1 MKNKIHS
8 LDDEQL
14 IALCRIGDDEAYSVL
29 VARYLF
35 TVRNRASVYN
45 NSGIHIDLYV
55 DGEKAVEVKD
65 EREEIKFEDLV
76 QEGFIGLLNA
86 VKCYES
92 NFDTSFSTFAYLCID
107 RNILS
112 AVRKSLAKK
121 QIPKSALSFIED
133 EQNLQENISRSP
145 EEILIAKENLSAM
158 KQKIA
163 EILSDTEREVLDLY
177 LLGYSYS
184 KIAEKLELSEKSVD
198 NAIQRMR
205 KKLK

>member
-1 MKNKIHS
+1 MKSKIHS
-8 LDDEQL
+8 LDDEKL

-29 VARYLF
+29 IARYLF
-35 TVRNRASVYN
+35 TVRKRASVYE
-45 NSGIHIDLYV
+45 NSGID
-55 DGEKAVEVKD
+55 
-65 EREEIKFEDLV
+65 FEDLV

-86 VKCYES
+86 VKYYEN

-112 AVRKSLAKK
+112 AVRKSLTKK
-121 QIPKSALSFIED
+121 QIPKSALVFIDDNYELQGKND
-133 EQNLQENISRSP
+133 ENPEVVLIS
-145 EEILIAKENLSAM
+145 KENVSIM

-163 EILSDTEREVLDLY
+163 ERLSDVERNVLDLY
-177 LLGYSYS
+177 LLGYSYG
-184 KIAEKLELSEKSVD
+184 KIADKLGINQKSVD

>member
-45 NSGIHIDLYV
+45 NSGID
-55 DGEKAVEVKD
+55 
-65 EREEIKFEDLV
+65 FEDLV

-163 EILSDTEREVLDLY
+163 EILSDTERKVLDLY

>member
-29 VARYLF
+29 VARYLL
-35 TVRNRASVYN
+35 TIRKRASVYN
-45 NSGIHIDLYV
+45 NSGID
-55 DGEKAVEVKD
+55 
-65 EREEIKFEDLV
+65 FEDLV

-133 EQNLQENISRSP
+133 EGNFQESVLENP
-145 EEILIAKENLSAM
+145 ETVLIAKENISAM
-158 KQKIA
+158 KQRIV
-163 EILSDTEREVLDLY
+163 EVLSDTERKVLDLY

>member
-45 NSGIHIDLYV
+45 NSGID
-55 DGEKAVEVKD
+55 
-65 EREEIKFEDLV
+65 FEDLV

-107 RNILS
+107 RN
-112 AVRKSLAKK
+112 
-121 QIPKSALSFIED
+121 FTW
-133 EQNLQENISRSP
+133 NSR
-145 EEILIAKENLSAM
+145 
-158 KQKIA
+158 
-163 EILSDTEREVLDLY
+163 LY
-177 LLGYSYS
+177 LIILYFKILDLGYS
-184 KIAEKLELSEKSVD
+184 LPHLQ
-198 NAIQRMR
+198 NLR
-205 KKLK
+205 